1 MKNKKNDGKYVI
13 IDDGTAGGLF
23 LSENEYYVDEN
34 KKVVLCNSE
43 KKDNLFRKRYKL
55 THGDK
60 CYSIIK
66 YFCPEVEFISI
77 KIMETGERGS
87 IDSFKAALEWCL
99 KEKIKLVH
107 MSVGTTNYIDA
118 KKIENII
125 KQMVSNKMILCAALS
140 NTNFPTWPACFDG
153 VFGVR
158 NYIAK
163 LQEKEISV
171 SKSFPFSEM
180 NSIQLNFDDV
190 LKKIVGKEYKSNSFA
205 APIITVLLICYFI
218 KNNIQIMFSL
228 DGPKEVH
235 DKNRIFA
242 GSNRGSFEKLRD
254 SMKMIYSMDRKYYKK
269 NVSFN
274 TVLDP
279 QNELRTIYEFLD
291 KDRLISKNLSRIS
304 VLNDNYT
311 DKQCEFSGEFV
322 EEQEYEYFKCFLS
335 KLKRINEKFVARA
348 VKEEFD
354 NEMREIKQHEEKM
367 QEEISKVNHHSG
379 PCIPGAKKIFV
390 TAEGNIY
397 PCERVS
403 EISEVSKIGDIKK
416 GIDKNK
422 VLNLLNIER
431 YSQDRCKDCWAYQ
444 HCTICIACADDTKN
458 ISNKEIEK
466 HCWKVRGGFEEAM
479 KNYCTL
485 KELGY
490 KFEEYE

>member
-205 APIITVLLICYFI
+205 APIITVLLICYLR
-218 KNNIQIMFSL
+218 KN
-228 DGPKEVH
+228 KKVH
-235 DKNRIFA
+235 T
-242 GSNRGSFEKLRD
+242 
-254 SMKMIYSMDRKYYKK
+254 KM
-269 NVSFN
+269 
-274 TVLDP
+274 
-279 QNELRTIYEFLD
+279 Q
-291 KDRLISKNLSRIS
+291 KNL
-304 VLNDNYT
+304 L
-311 DKQCEFSGEFV
+311 
-322 EEQEYEYFKCFLS
+322 
-335 KLKRINEKFVARA
+335 
-348 VKEEFD
+348 
-354 NEMREIKQHEEKM
+354 
-367 QEEISKVNHHSG
+367 
-379 PCIPGAKKIFV
+379 
-390 TAEGNIY
+390 
-397 PCERVS
+397 
-403 EISEVSKIGDIKK
+403 
-416 GIDKNK
+416 
-422 VLNLLNIER
+422 
-431 YSQDRCKDCWAYQ
+431 
-444 HCTICIACADDTKN
+444 
-458 ISNKEIEK
+458 
-466 HCWKVRGGFEEAM
+466 
-479 KNYCTL
+479 
-485 KELGY
+485 
-490 KFEEYE
+490 

>member
-205 APIITVLLICYFI
+205 APIITVLLICY
-218 KNNIQIMFSL
+218 L
-228 DGPKEVH
+228 
-235 DKNRIFA
+235 
-242 GSNRGSFEKLRD
+242 KL
-254 SMKMIYSMDRKYYKK
+254 
-269 NVSFN
+269 NF
-274 TVLDP
+274 
-279 QNELRTIYEFLD
+279 
-291 KDRLISKNLSRIS
+291 
-304 VLNDNYT
+304 
-311 DKQCEFSGEFV
+311 
-322 EEQEYEYFKCFLS
+322 
-335 KLKRINEKFVARA
+335 
-348 VKEEFD
+348 
-354 NEMREIKQHEEKM
+354 
-367 QEEISKVNHHSG
+367 
-379 PCIPGAKKIFV
+379 
-390 TAEGNIY
+390 
-397 PCERVS
+397 
-403 EISEVSKIGDIKK
+403 
-416 GIDKNK
+416 
-422 VLNLLNIER
+422 
-431 YSQDRCKDCWAYQ
+431 
-444 HCTICIACADDTKN
+444 
-458 ISNKEIEK
+458 ISNF
-466 HCWKVRGGFEEAM
+466 RLSA
-479 KNYCTL
+479 
-485 KELGY
+485 
-490 KFEEYE
+490 